1 MPSLAVARAFNAAF
15 SPAYTP
21 VAIFVGGTS
30 GIGQGMAEAFAR
42 HTKGNA
48 HIVIVGRNRAAG
60 EAILRTFPNPT
71 VPGATHEFVECDITL
86 MKNVHCVAGELR
98 ARIPKVNFLV
108 LTPGVMT
115 MNGRNETEEGIDR
128 KLAVHYYG
136 RWRFIRDLLP
146 AVEDAHKA
154 GEDAKVMSVL
164 SAGKGA
170 GKIDLEDLGL
180 KKNFS
185 VMNAALA
192 APTYNDLMVMDLAA
206 RYPGLTFVHS
216 YPGFVASNLVKSS
229 DTRLMR
235 LTNTFLMPF
244 LSPFSYSI
252 EASGEHQLYALLKA
266 GAGPVRTDD
275 RGDDIGLSKGYF
287 GSPEAMAKLWRHTED
302 ETRMV

>member
-1 MPSLAVARAFNAAF
+1 MNSSTLASILLFIITLFFYRRFTAMPSLAVARAFNVAF

-60 EAILRTFPNPT
+60 EAILRTFPKPT

-86 MKNVHCVAGELR
+86 MKNVHRVAGELR

-192 APTYNDLMVMDLAA
+192 APTYNDLMVMVSTLPTFKVSSFSTYSHLNANGHHRTSQRATLGSPSCIPTLA
-206 RYPGLTFVHS
+206 
-216 YPGFVASNLVKSS
+216 
-229 DTRLMR
+229 
-235 LTNTFLMPF
+235 
-244 LSPFSYSI
+244 LSPQTSSNHPTR
-252 EASGEHQLYALLKA
+252 ASC
-266 GAGPVRTDD
+266 
-275 RGDDIGLSKGYF
+275 
-287 GSPEAMAKLWRHTED
+287 GSQTPS
-302 ETRMV
+302 